1 MISKISLVQ
10 AVLLIILFISVNTAF
25 LGISAVNI
33 IIFFLFI
40 LALFVYFYEFHSR
53 SQKETEI
60 MKLKNSNV
68 KDHLTRL
75 YNRRYLDKLLAKI
88 HEESV
93 KRNIPFSVIML
104 DIDHFK
110 KINDDYGHDKGDE
123 VLKAFADILARTVR
137 TEDYAARFGGEEFMV
152 LLINSVLTD
161 AVMVAFRIKTAI
173 AKEKIKD
180 VGYITV
186 SMGVIEAGEK
196 LDENVEDIVKHVDEL
211 LYAAKESGR
220 NRIIARGK
228 ERMVEITDSLTG
240 VLNEI

>member
-1 MISKISLVQ
+1 MISKISVIQSIL
-10 AVLLIILFISVNTAF
+10 AIILFIAVNTAF
-25 LGISAVNI
+25 LGISIINI
-33 IIFFLFI
+33 IIFLLFT
-40 LALFVYFYEFHSR
+40 LALFMYFYEFHSR
-53 SQKETEI
+53 SKKETEI
-60 MKLKNSNV
+60 KRLKNSNIT
-68 KDHLTRL
+68 DHLTQL

-93 KRNIPFSVIML
+93 KRKIPFSAIML

-123 VLKAFADILARTVR
+123 VLKTFADILARTVR

-152 LLINSVLTD
+152 LLVNSILTD

-186 SMGVIEAGEK
+186 SMGVIEVGEK

-228 ERMVEITDSLTG
+228 ERRVEITNSLTG

>member
-1 MISKISLVQ
+1 MISKISVIQ
-10 AVLLIILFISVNTAF
+10 SVLAIILFIVVNTAF
-25 LGISAVNI
+25 LGISAINI
-33 IIFFLFI
+33 IIFLLFV
-40 LALFVYFYEFHSR
+40 LALFIYFYEFHSH
-53 SQKETEI
+53 SKKETEI
-60 MKLKNSNV
+60 KRLKNSNI
-68 KDHLTRL
+68 KDHLTQL

-93 KRNIPFSVIML
+93 KRGIPFSVIML

-123 VLKAFADILARTVR
+123 VLKTFAEILARTIR

-152 LLINSVLTD
+152 LLVNSVLTD
-161 AVMVAFRIKTAI
+161 AVMIAFRIKTAI

-180 VGYITV
+180 VGYIAV
-186 SMGVIEAGEK
+186 SMGVIEADGK
-196 LDENVEDIVKHVDEL
+196 LDENVEDIVRHVDEL
-211 LYAAKESGR
+211 LYAAKEGGR

-228 ERMVEITDSLTG
+228 ERRVEITDSLTG